1 MDEGGAAM
9 SETWIT
15 KFGPRRVRFDPPT
28 LKEAIVAAQGLT
40 DDLDQQAEIAAALM
54 ALPIEDARAELAKMA
69 PPRNS
74 AQIVTSSGR
83 NGGARTVIVER
94 KPSRQFTGGAGAP
107 ALRSAVTKRL
117 GAGAASFG
125 ARQGSRDFLRHGFFE
140 RKPFPS

>member
-1 MDEGGAAM
+1 MP
-9 SETWIT
+9 ETWIT

-40 DDLDQQAEIAAALM
+40 SDLDQQAEIAAALM
-54 ALPIEDARAELAKMA
+54 AVPIEDVRTELANMA

-94 KPSRQFTGGAGAP
+94 KPSRQFTAGAAAFRP
-107 ALRSAVTKRL
+107 AVTKRPAL
-117 GAGAASFG
+117 GTGSFD
-125 ARQGSRDFLRHGFFE
+125 ARQGNRDFLRHGLLE
-140 RKPFPS
+140 RKPLPS

>member
-1 MDEGGAAM
+1 M

-15 KFGPRRVRFDPPT
+15 KFGARRVRFDPPT
-28 LKEAIVAAQGLT
+28 LKEAVVAAQGLT
-40 DDLDQQAEIAAALM
+40 SDLEQQAEFAAALM
-54 ALPIEDARAELAKMA
+54 AMPLEDVRAELAKMA

-94 KPSRQFTGGAGAP
+94 KPSRQFTAGAGAP
-107 ALRSAVTKRL
+107 APRPAVTKRPA
-117 GAGAASFG
+117 AGAASFE
-125 ARQGSRDFLRHGFFE
+125 ARQSSRDFLRQGLLG